1 MEMLFVMGLLALNG
15 FISWWNC
22 KVAGSVWIESKKLGG
37 YMRVLVWCGAI
48 QAAIGFSSILIMLL
62 AFGAYSGGYLDK
74 QHFNG
79 AMSLWYLLVIIPAL
93 GSGLIITIHSL
104 REAWRTRQIGDIGVA
119 AWNSFAQGYNM
130 FNAASDVPRAFGDL
144 GELFKGG
151 DSDDAK
157 AKMTALMLLI
167 VVLAI
172 VGGCMIT
179 AGLIGHYA
187 KQSLPQ
193 PVAA

>member
-1 MEMLFVMGLLALNG
+1 MEMLLVMGLLALNG
-15 FISWWNC
+15 FISWFNC
-22 KVAGSVWIESKKLGG
+22 RSAGSVWIEAKKLGG
-37 YMRVLVWCGAI
+37 YMQVLVWCAAI
-48 QAAIGFSSILIMLL
+48 QSAVGFSSILIFLL
-62 AFGAYSGGYLDK
+62 AFGAYVGGYLD
-74 QHFNG
+74 QAHFNG

-119 AWNSFAQGYNM
+119 AWNTFAQGYNM
-130 FNAASDVPRAFGDL
+130 YSAVKDVPQAWGAVSDIFSSKSSSDKDS
-144 GELFKGG
+144 KG
-151 DSDDAK
+151 
-157 AKMTALMLLI
+157 TALMLLI

-172 VGGCMIT
+172 AGGIIIT

-193 PVAA
+193 QVAA

>member
-1 MEMLFVMGLLALNG
+1 MGMLLVIGLLALNG

-22 KVAGSVWIESKKLGG
+22 KSAGSVWIEAKKLGG
-37 YMRVLVWCGAI
+37 YMRVLVWCAAI
-48 QAAIGFSSILIMLL
+48 QSAIGFSSILLVLL
-62 AFGAYSGGYLDK
+62 AFGAYAGGYLDRE
-74 QHFNG
+74 HFNG

-104 REAWRTRQIGDIGVA
+104 REAWRTRSIGDMGVA
-119 AWNSFAQGYNM
+119 AWNTFAQGYNTY
-130 FNAASDVPRAFGDL
+130 NAISDVPKAFGDL

-157 AKMTALMLLI
+157 GKMVALMLLL

-172 VGGCMIT
+172 IGGCIIT